1 MNAVKIKLLNLI
13 LLIDF
18 IIYIFTNLIIYKS
31 NLSTAYSILILCTRD
46 IIIFLFSIVI
56 YIYFCNS
63 KVSSMV
69 LFAKINNK
77 IIKNSIIIGIAFYF
91 IANGA
96 NLLFTR
102 IFKFTMKSRIYLNN
116 VYDLYN
122 FGFSFFIYIFVYT
135 VFAEMFFRG
144 ILNDAFKNFSYKFRI
159 IVPSFLFSIFFFGLS
174 QWFYGFVL
182 GMLLMLFFDKV
193 KNIIPVIIV
202 SLTINILNYF
212 LRLFG
217 KKFLS
222 ASIPRIISS
231 TRGDI
236 FIEVLLPIIIILVG
250 LFVCSIFQDKIN
262 SKTKSKS
269 TESKNLSNVTQLE
282 FKNDTKDIIDK
293 YFVLFI
299 ISSLVMTLVSY
310 IFLG

>member
-1 MNAVKIKLLNLI
+1 MNTIKIKLLNLI

-18 IIYIFTNLIIYKS
+18 IIYIFTNLIIYKF
-31 NLSTAYSILILCTRD
+31 NLSTSYSILILCTRD
-46 IIIFLFSIVI
+46 IIIFLFSTIL

-63 KVSSMV
+63 KVSSMI
-69 LFAKINNK
+69 LFPKINNK

-91 IANGA
+91 VANGA

-102 IFKFTMKSRIYLNN
+102 IFKFTMKSTIYLNN

-135 VFAEMFFRG
+135 VFTEMFFRV
-144 ILNDAFKNFSYKFRI
+144 ILSDAFKNFSYKFRI
-159 IVPSFLFSIFFFGLS
+159 VVPSFLFSIFFFGLS
-174 QWFYGFVL
+174 QWFYGFVI
-182 GMLLMLFFDKV
+182 GMLLMLFFDEV
-193 KNIIPVIIV
+193 KNITSVIIV
-202 SLTINILNYF
+202 SLTINILNYS

-222 ASIPRIISS
+222 ASIPRIVSS

-236 FIEVLLPIIIILVG
+236 FIEFLLPVIIILSG
-250 LFVCSIFQDKIN
+250 LFVCSIFQDKM
-262 SKTKSKS
+262 KSKS
-269 TESKNLSNVTQLE
+269 KPSETKKLSNVTQLE
-282 FKNDTKDIIDK
+282 FKNDSSDIFDK

-299 ISSLVMTLVSY
+299 ITALLMTFVSY
-310 IFLG
+310 TFLG